1 MKQPKHNKILNE
13 EIEYSNNHIK
23 RRKGKKAKK
32 QRSPIQR
39 FILKLFLFALT
50 LFILSSTLYLGFKG
64 YVFKKLSIETFNN
77 TPSVIY
83 DSNKKILSK
92 IGAERNRENINYDEI
107 PQELINAYISIEDKR
122 YFSHHG
128 VDIKR
133 TAGAIFSY
141 VIHRGSSSFGGS
153 TITQQLVKNITGDD
167 SNTASRKVR
176 EWFYALVLNSSF
188 PKEKILEAY
197 LNIIYTGPNIYGVKE
212 ASLYYFN
219 KDISEL
225 TLEECA
231 YLAGL
236 TNSPNS
242 YNPFSDTDKTQ
253 KITKRTKI
261 VLNQML
267 EQGYISQSKYNEAV
281 NHVENGLNFSKGNI
295 EEYTNINSYHT
306 DAVINEAIT
315 DLQNKY
321 FISKDFATNYFCLAG
336 TSIYSTVNTDIQSKL
351 ESELKNSKYILHS
364 SNGSDTSQAAM
375 VVIDHSSRKCSW
387 LCWWTWG
394 QKKFTKL

>member
-1 MKQPKHNKILNE
+1 MKQPKHNKILSE
-13 EIEYSNNHIK
+13 ESEYSNNHIK
-23 RRKGKKAKK
+23 KRKGKKAKK
-32 QRSPIQR
+32 QRNPIQK
-39 FILKLFLFALT
+39 FTLKLFLFAFT

-64 YVFKKLSIETFNN
+64 YVFKKLSTETFNN

-83 DSNKKILSK
+83 DSNKNVLAQF
-92 IGAERNRENINYDEI
+92 GAERNRKNINYDDI
-107 PQELINAYISIEDKR
+107 PKELVNAYISIEDKR

-188 PKEKILEAY
+188 TKEKILEAY

-219 KDISEL
+219 KDVSEL

-236 TNSPNS
+236 TKSPNS
-242 YNPFSDTDKTQ
+242 YNPFSDTDRTERITQ
-253 KITKRTKI
+253 RTKT

-267 EQGYISQSKYNEAV
+267 EQGYISQSEFNEAV
-281 NHVENGLNFSKGNI
+281 SRVDNGLKFSKGNI
-295 EEYTNINSYHT
+295 EEYDTINSYHT
-306 DAVINEAIT
+306 DAVINEVIT

-321 FISKDFATNYFCLAG
+321 FISKDFATNYFCLSG
-336 TSIYSTVNTDIQSKL
+336 TNIYSTVNVEIQNKL
-351 ESELKNSKYILHS
+351 EAELKNSKYILRS

-387 LCWWTWG
+387 LCWWSWG
-394 QKKFTKL
+394 

>member
-1 MKQPKHNKILNE
+1 MKQQKQDRILDE
-13 EIEYSNNHIK
+13 ESEYSNINLK
-23 RRKGKKAKK
+23 KKNRKNKGKGKKTKK
-32 QRSPIQR
+32 QKNPIKR
-39 FILKLFLFALT
+39 FILKFFLLAFT

-64 YVFKKLSIETFNN
+64 YVFKKLSTEMFNN

-83 DSNKKILSK
+83 DSNKNILAQ
-92 IGAERNRENINYDEI
+92 IGAERNRKNINYDEI

-133 TAGAIFSY
+133 TSGAIFSY

-153 TITQQLVKNITGDD
+153 TITQQLVKNLTGDD

-176 EWFYALVLNSSF
+176 EWFYAFILNFSF
-188 PKEKILEAY
+188 SKEKILEAY

-219 KDISEL
+219 KDVSEL

-242 YNPFSDTDKTQ
+242 YNPFSDNDKTQ

-267 EQGYISQSKYNEAV
+267 EQGYISQNEYSDAV
-281 NHVENGLNFSKGNI
+281 HQVDKGLNFSKGNI
-295 EEYTNINSYHT
+295 EEYNNINSYHT
-306 DAVINEAIT
+306 DAVINEIIT
-315 DLQNKY
+315 DLQEKY
-321 FISKDFATNYFCLAG
+321 FISKDFATNYYYLAG

-364 SNGSDTSQAAM
+364 SNGTDTSQAAM

-394 QKKFTKL
+394 

>member
-1 MKQPKHNKILNE
+1 MKQPKHNKILNDE
-13 EIEYSNNHIK
+13 SEYSNNHIK
-23 RRKGKKAKK
+23 KRKGKKGKKAKK
-32 QRSPIQR
+32 QRNPIQK
-39 FILKLFLFALT
+39 FTLKLFLFAFT

-64 YVFKKLSIETFNN
+64 YVFKKLSTETFNN

-83 DSNKKILSK
+83 DSNKNVLAQF
-92 IGAERNRENINYDEI
+92 GAERNRKNINYDDI
-107 PQELINAYISIEDKR
+107 PKELVNAYISIEDKR

-141 VIHRGSSSFGGS
+141 VIHIGSSSFGGS

-188 PKEKILEAY
+188 TKEKILEAY

-219 KDISEL
+219 KDVSEL

-236 TNSPNS
+236 TKSPNS
-242 YNPFSDTDKTQ
+242 YNPFSDTDRTER
-253 KITKRTKI
+253 ITKRTKT

-267 EQGYISQSKYNEAV
+267 EQGYISQSEFNEAV
-281 NHVENGLNFSKGNI
+281 SRVDNGLKFSKGNI
-295 EEYTNINSYHT
+295 EEYDTINSYHT
-306 DAVINEAIT
+306 DAVINEVIT

-321 FISKDFATNYFCLAG
+321 FISKDFATNYFCLSG
-336 TSIYSTVNTDIQSKL
+336 TSIYSTVNVEIQNKL
-351 ESELKNSKYILHS
+351 EAELKNSKYILRS

-387 LCWWTWG
+387 LCWWSWG
-394 QKKFTKL
+394 